1 MKKQSQQRHIFLL
14 NTKIHSSCACSR
26 KNNKGIS
33 LYQEMNVAINSKMDD
48 TIPGHTRWH
57 LFQNP
62 LQHISKITGA
72 NEMGK
77 VKKKRN

>member
-1 MKKQSQQRHIFLL
+1 
-14 NTKIHSSCACSR
+14 
-26 KNNKGIS
+26 
-33 LYQEMNVAINSKMDD
+33 MNVAINSKMDD